1 MNHCLSVASVP
12 GVIFLISETMS
23 GHFEGYRWLGWT
35 LPEVGVAVIAV
46 VCFLG
51 HIPLSFWVDY
61 VGTKKIRDYLSRNG
75 QILERQLMGALARLF
90 RTSQLYRIHFLA
102 VGTFTG
108 LVDAAVARSSL
119 GLVVY
124 LTGQALLIYFLPWPA
139 RWELW
144 QTIRRKLILD

>member
-1 MNHCLSVASVP
+1 
-12 GVIFLISETMS
+12 
-23 GHFEGYRWLGWT
+23 
-35 LPEVGVAVIAV
+35 
-46 VCFLG
+46 
-51 HIPLSFWVDY
+51 
-61 VGTKKIRDYLSRNG
+61 
-75 QILERQLMGALARLF
+75 
-90 RTSQLYRIHFLA
+90 